1 MIERRR
7 HTPSRALGAAL
18 LVVALVSRAGA
29 HSGPPFPMIVDQPL
43 GPVVVSVWGDP
54 DIGVGTFY
62 VTFAAPPGGAIPADL
77 AVDLVVQPVSGRLP
91 EVRYTATRDATT
103 DRVQFTAE
111 AQFDR
116 QEMWKVRFVVHSS
129 AGTNE
134 LSTEVE
140 ATPPGLGPFD
150 VVLYL
155 LPFLAVAFI
164 WGRAMLRHR
173 SRRTQSRSR

>member
-1 MIERRR
+1 MLERSL
-7 HTPSRALGAAL
+7 HGLWKALGAAL
-18 LVVALVSRAGA
+18 LVVALAARAGA
-29 HSGPPFPMIVDQPL
+29 HSGPPFPMIVDQPI

-62 VTFAAPPGGAIPADL
+62 VTFAAPPGGEIPGDL

-91 EVRYTATRDATT
+91 EARYAATRDATT

-111 AQFDR
+111 AEFDR
-116 QEMWKVRFVVHSS
+116 QEMWRIKFLIHSS
-129 AGTNE
+129 VGTNE
-134 LSTEVE
+134 LATEVE
-140 ATPPGLGPFD
+140 ATPAGLGPFD

-173 SRRTQSRSR
+173 SRARKRD